1 MSPSESNPDLQS
13 YRLQGVDAVRQ
24 AAGAARAFAEAEWL
38 DDDELARLCI
48 VVEELVANLYD
59 HGGLK
64 TEDIVQLGIA
74 RDPAG
79 IRVSITDPGAPFDPW
94 STLLGVDRPDR
105 GGGVGIE
112 IVRSW
117 AEFIS
122 YHTTTEGNQL
132 EFLLPIH
139 WKE

>member
-1 MSPSESNPDLQS
+1 MI
-13 YRLQGVDAVRQ
+13 AQ
-24 AAGAARAFAEAEWL
+24 AAAAARDFGDVQL
-38 DDDELARLCI
+38 LNDDELARLCI

-59 HGGLK
+59 HGGL
-64 TEDIVQLGIA
+64 TEADTVELGLA

-79 IRVSITDPGAPFDPW
+79 IRVSISDPGAPFHPW
-94 STLLGVDRPDR
+94 SVLLSAEEPDR
-105 GGGVGIE
+105 GGGAGIA

-122 YHTTTEGNQL
+122 YRTADDGNRL

-139 WKE
+139 WQR

>member
-1 MSPSESNPDLQS
+1 MSQRESNPDNLVC
-13 YRLQGVDAVRQ
+13 RLQGADVIGQ
-24 AAGAARAFAEAEWL
+24 AAAAARDFSDVQL
-38 DDDELARLCI
+38 LNDDELARLCI

-59 HGGLK
+59 HGGL
-64 TEDIVQLGIA
+64 TEADIVELGLA

-79 IRVSITDPGAPFDPW
+79 IRVSISDPGAPFDPW
-94 STLLGVDRPDR
+94 AVLLGAERPDR

-122 YHTTTEGNQL
+122 YHTAIEGNRL

-139 WKE
+139 WRR